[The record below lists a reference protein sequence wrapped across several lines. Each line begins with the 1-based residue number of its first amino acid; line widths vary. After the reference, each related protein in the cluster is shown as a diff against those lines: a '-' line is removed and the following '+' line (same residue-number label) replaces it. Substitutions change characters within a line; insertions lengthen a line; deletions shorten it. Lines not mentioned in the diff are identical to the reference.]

1 MRGDSNLTS
10 ALSYV
15 SDTEKVAKQI
25 DEMMSNY
32 YIDIF
37 KKEIE
42 KGDS

>member
-1 MRGDSNLTS
+1 MRGDSNLSS
-10 ALSYV
+10 ALPYI

-37 KKEIE
+37 KKEIK
-42 KGDS
+42 KGE